1 MKNIFV
7 PTPIADVYGL
17 YIALRKAYFDV
28 GNVGSDKRG
37 TYVYLADGEEKD
49 PAPIVESWVDKVP
62 ALVTCKADADA
73 RKAEFEALPA
83 PGGMPVDADH
93 VLSLPDVDVADLHE
107 TEVPAAVVA
116 PKPSL
121 VSRFFRRI
129 F

>member
-83 PGGMPVDADH
+83 PGGMPVDAEQ
-93 VLSLPDVDVADLHE
+93 VLALPDAD
-107 TEVPAAVVA
+107 VPAPVEPEALV
-116 PKPSL
+116 PEKKTSL

>member
-37 TYVYLADGEEKD
+37 TYVYLADGEDKD

-62 ALVTCKADADA
+62 AAVTCKEDAVA
-73 RKAEFEALPA
+73 RKAEFDALPA
-83 PGGMPVDADH
+83 PGGLPVDAEQ
-93 VLSLPDVDVADLHE
+93 VLSLPDLDVDSPAELAS
-107 TEVPAAVVA
+107 AAVEKKV
-116 PKPSL
+116 SM